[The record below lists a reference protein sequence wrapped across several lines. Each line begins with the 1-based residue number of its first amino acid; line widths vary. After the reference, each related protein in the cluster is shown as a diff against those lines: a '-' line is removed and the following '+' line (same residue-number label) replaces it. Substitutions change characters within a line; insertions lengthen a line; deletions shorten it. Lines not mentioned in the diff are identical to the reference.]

1 MGQKVHPYIFRLGTT
16 TMWYSRWFARRHNYA
31 TFLREDVMI
40 RNFLTQELRAAGVDR
55 IDVERGASAI
65 TVIITAAK
73 PGFIIGRAGV
83 GAEALKDKLRKKFFP
98 GRKVTINVNIQEVT
112 RPALSAHVVMQG
124 MIEDLE
130 KRTLFRRVLRQA
142 VTRVEKAGAQG
153 VKVGVAGRL
162 NGAEIAR
169 TEVLARGKVPLHT
182 LRADIDYAQGFARTI
197 YGTIG
202 VKVWINRGEIFAEK
216 AKVETEKK

>member
-1 MGQKVHPYIFRLGTT
+1 
-16 TMWYSRWFARRHNYA
+16 
-31 TFLREDVMI
+31 MI
-40 RNFLTQELRAAGVDR
+40 RDFLTQELRAAGVDR
-55 IDVERGASAI
+55 IDVERGPSAI

-142 VTRVEKAGAQG
+142 VTKVEKSGAQG

-202 VKVWINRGEIFAEK
+202 VKVWINRGEIFAAK
-216 AKVETEKK
+216 AKVETENK